1 MMAKSII
8 PAILLSVLVLGSNA
22 QNTIQHV
29 SEQHTATITATD
41 GSVIFTVLSVSNGA
55 TYSPKNVFAVWIKD
69 AGGNFVISRKV
80 MAASRKVHLVKWMA
94 SSGNNSVGA
103 ITGATLPNHQF
114 HTISW
119 DCRNQA
125 GELVPDGV
133 YEIWVE
139 YTSRNSANGGALGPF
154 THVSFE
160 KGISALSLDFPDEA
174 YFKDMNLQ
182 YNPSNVGL
190 EESLSDKLKWKAFPN
205 PSTEGIRFSFDAPTQ
220 GFLNVTIYDLDGKR
234 IMELIDER
242 IEPQS
247 YSFYW
252 DSSEAGN
259 TQAAPGVY
267 LVRVIFEDKMFE
279 QKVIFIR

>member
-1 MMAKSII
+1 MAKLII
-8 PAILLSVLVLGSNA
+8 PAILLIILVNSSDA
-22 QNTIQHV
+22 QNTVQNS
-29 SEQHTATITATD
+29 SEQHSGITTATD

-69 AGGNFVISRKV
+69 ANGNFVISRKV

-103 ITGATLPNHQF
+103 ITGATLPSHQF

-133 YEIWVE
+133 YEVWVE
-139 YTSRNSANGGALGPF
+139 YTSRNSANGGDLGPF

-160 KGISALSLDFPDEA
+160 KGTSVLSVDFPDEA

-182 YNPSNVGL
+182 YSPSNVGL
-190 EESLSDKLKWKAFPN
+190 EEGLSDKMKWKAFPN
-205 PSTEGIRFSFDAPTQ
+205 PSAEGIHFSFDAPGS
-220 GFLNVTIYDLDGKR
+220 GFLNVTIYDLEGKR
-234 IMELIDER
+234 ILELIDEH
-242 IEPQS
+242 IEQQS

-252 DSSEAGN
+252 DSREAGY
-259 TQAAPGVY
+259 TQVAPGVY
-267 LVRVIFEDKMFE
+267 LVRVIFDSKMFE
-279 QKVIFIR
+279 QKVILIR

>member
-1 MMAKSII
+1 MARTII
-8 PAILLSVLVLGSNA
+8 TAILLIILVNNSDA
-22 QNTIQHV
+22 QNPAEYTL
-29 SEQHTATITATD
+29 EQQTETITATD

-55 TYSPKNVFAVWIKD
+55 TYSPRNVFAIWIKD
-69 AGGNFVISRKV
+69 AEGNFVISRKV

-119 DCRNQA
+119 DCRDQA

-139 YTSRNSANGGALGPF
+139 YTSRNSANGGDLGPF

-160 KGISALSLDFPDEA
+160 KATTALSLDFPDET

-182 YNPSNVGL
+182 YSPSNVGI
-190 EESLSDKLKWKAFPN
+190 EESLSDKMKWKAYPN
-205 PSTEGIRFSFDAPTQ
+205 PATEGIHFSFDAPNS
-220 GFLNVTIYDLDGKR
+220 GFLNVTIYDLEGKR
-234 IMELIDER
+234 ISELIDER
-242 IEPQS
+242 IEQQS
-247 YSFYW
+247 YTFYW
-252 DSSEAGN
+252 NSQETSHGKV
-259 TQAAPGVY
+259 APGVY
-267 LVRVIFEDKMFE
+267 LVRVVFDNKMFE
-279 QKVIFIR
+279 QKVLLVR

>member
-1 MMAKSII
+1 MMAKLII
-8 PAILLSVLVLGSNA
+8 PAILLIMLVNPSNA
-22 QNTIQHV
+22 QNTIQYASAKH
-29 SEQHTATITATD
+29 SEAITATD

-69 AGGNFVISRKV
+69 ANGNFVISRKV
-80 MAASRKVHLVKWMA
+80 MAASQKNHLVKWMA

-103 ITGATLPNHQF
+103 ITGATLPSHQF

-190 EESLSDKLKWKAFPN
+190 EENLSDKMKWKAFPN
-205 PSTEGIRFSFDAPTQ
+205 PSTEGIHFNFDAPNQ
-220 GFLNVTIYDLDGKR
+220 GFLNVTIYDLEGKR
-234 IMELIDER
+234 ILELINER
-242 IEPQS
+242 IEQQS

-252 DSSEAGN
+252 NIREAGSAN
-259 TQAAPGVY
+259 VAPGVY
-267 LVRVIFEDKMFE
+267 LIRVILDDKMFE
-279 QKVIFIR
+279 QKVIFIQ